1 MYLFYGSFYFTTI
14 IFRICWQFFL
24 NHTLSGLF
32 LFGMLQIMV
41 LIYLLV
47 ALRFVQPFQG
57 RQDVVFFYH
66 WWDCWLSRSSP
77 SGLYPSEN
85 IFHKLHSNVTLFLCF
100 SGIVSCPP
108 DLTGR
113 DTLEEMLFVFLTVK
127 W

>member
-66 WWDCWLSRSSP
+66 W
-77 SGLYPSEN
+77 
-85 IFHKLHSNVTLFLCF
+85 
-100 SGIVSCPP
+100 
-108 DLTGR
+108 
-113 DTLEEMLFVFLTVK
+113 
-127 W
+127 